1 MRALLTCA
9 ALLLGAAA
17 GAQEPARGAQPGA
30 EAMRARLQRLAPEE
44 RAHLARN
51 LEQFERMAPRERAR
65 LLERARVLREHERA
79 LGPEREL
86 APQRGDAALKEAE
99 RRLRGWLR
107 ERGREVR
114 ERLPKGV
121 RERLEKAPPELRRR
135 YLERL
140 AEQQERLGQR
150 VLARAR
156 EQGGLGPE
164 ELRRLERLP
173 PREQMRALRET
184 LGERGRSAL
193 RNRAPDHRAGSRLPG
208 EPVWSR

>member
-1 MRALLTCA
+1 MRGLLVCA
-9 ALLLGAAA
+9 ALLLGTGV
-17 GAQEPARGAQPGA
+17 GAQEPARGPQPGS

-79 LGPEREL
+79 LGGPGHEL

-99 RRLRGWLR
+99 RRLRALLR

-114 ERLPKGV
+114 ERLPKAV

-173 PREQMRALRET
+173 PREQVRGLRET
-184 LGERGRSAL
+184 LGRRGD
-193 RNRAPDHRAGSRLPG
+193 RAPDHRTGSRPSG
-208 EPVWSR
+208 EPVRSR